1 MSKIILHLQNHKRA
15 RCSSRM
21 FYSRMFYN
29 SWSLS
34 TCCNFYSY
42 FLVIFFF
49 FSTPQQDSP
58 RTGRPWFHLR
68 NSMQQRWIAGMP
80 NHPPPDTRRV
90 KLCTLR
96 PALKTYQ
103 TWPWSSRAL
112 KHMLYLKH
120 VSNPVRVNEIQHK
133 PLGWISEYLGCG
145 PDYVSDRLRNLG
157 QITVFLRLDF
167 LFGPLCAFTMLHIIS
182 TKTNPL
188 LESSGNCSTTSYGR
202 DTHVHQAIFKC
213 LSQANA
219 PPTKTPRWCPLPFGL
234 LIQHWQPISRGGRCS
249 PKAVGKK
256 ESSWR
261 APASTGQDSSQA
273 RGAASPGLN
282 ATLPC
287 HC

>member
-15 RCSSRM
+15 QCSSRM

-49 FSTPQQDSP
+49 LAHRSRTLLEQADRDFTCTIAWSRGGSPVCRITPRQ
-58 RTGRPWFHLR
+58 TH
-68 NSMQQRWIAGMP
+68 AGWSC
-80 NHPPPDTRRV
+80 V
-90 KLCTLR
+90 LS

-120 VSNPVRVNEIQHK
+120 VSNPVRVNEVQHK

-167 LFGPLCAFTMLHIIS
+167 LFGPLRAFTMLHIIS

-188 LESSGNCSTTSYGR
+188 LESSGNCSTASYGR

-219 PPTKTPRWCPLPFGL
+219 PPTKSPRRRPLPFGL
-234 LIQHWQPISRGGRCS
+234 LIQHWQPLSRGGRCS

-261 APASTGQDSSQA
+261 APASTGQGSSQA